1 MNMNRQNED
10 KDQKNKK
17 RCSIIGQFNGQ
28 VLSVSGMQEFCHYLI
43 ELSRDY
49 GVEPRCL
56 SPWEQMFL
64 DTIRVIFSSMFPFPV
79 KLQEKECFLRENSLI
94 SPAPGSDPD
103 PDPNPAPAPAPGP
116 VLIRVNTVSSI
127 FRRSTSPFMQY
138 KNKYVPFLRLSGLWL
153 ESFGFEIG
161 KKYVIYAMKNQL
173 ILKTSSCGSSSSC
186 ELDKSHFT
194 IPDS

>member
-1 MNMNRQNED
+1 MNMNMNRQNED
-10 KDQKNKK
+10 KDHKNKK

-56 SPWEQMFL
+56 SPWEQVFL
-64 DTIRVIFSSMFPFPV
+64 DTTRVIFSSMFPFPV

-103 PDPNPAPAPAPGP
+103 PDPDPNPAPGPGPGP
-116 VLIRVNTVSSI
+116 VLIRANTVSSI
-127 FRRSTSPFMQY
+127 FRRSTSPFSNIKTNM
-138 KNKYVPFLRLSGLWL
+138 FLFFVYRDYGLRVL
-153 ESFGFEIG
+153 
-161 KKYVIYAMKNQL
+161 V
-173 ILKTSSCGSSSSC
+173 LK
-186 ELDKSHFT
+186 
-194 IPDS
+194 